1 MQSYI
6 DVKYVN
12 LISPFLQQFKKKGD
26 FLWNFRCPYC
36 GDSKKNR
43 TKARGFV
50 FRKKNDLFYKCHNCG
65 VGTTLGK
72 LIEHVDLNTH
82 KDYIMERYKKGCDT
96 ITPKPEFKFNAPVFN
111 RNKSTKRNKLGR
123 SSESIVKQLKSI
135 SELHHEHPA
144 RKIVEQRRLPRSSYK
159 DLFLC
164 PEFYKFTNRLIPNKF
179 PSLDGD
185 HPRLLIPFRN
195 EEGEIF
201 AYQGRAFGNEQ
212 PKYLTIKLQDRDK
225 IFGLDRVDKKEPI
238 YVVEGPLDSLFLD
251 NCIAVGG
258 ADFDRPLSIEG
269 SLISNGELTVVFDNE
284 PRNKEICKLIE
295 KTINS
300 GKKVCLWP
308 ESMEH
313 KDINDMILGGY
324 TKEEIQEIIKE
335 NTFQTVSAKMQFATW
350 RKINV

>member
-1 MQSYI
+1 M
-6 DVKYVN
+6 D
-12 LISPFLQQFKKKGD
+12 
-26 FLWNFRCPYC
+26 R
-36 GDSKKNR
+36 R
-43 TKARGFV
+43 
-50 FRKKNDLFYKCHNCG
+50 
-65 VGTTLGK
+65 
-72 LIEHVDLNTH
+72 
-82 KDYIMERYKKGCDT
+82 
-96 ITPKPEFKFNAPVFN
+96 
-111 RNKSTKRNKLGR
+111 
-123 SSESIVKQLKSI
+123 SESIVEELKPI

-144 RKIVEQRRLPRSSYK
+144 RIFVEQRRLPRSSYG

-164 PEFYKFTNRLIPNKF
+164 PRFYEHTNRLIPNKF

-185 HPRLLIPFRN
+185 HPRLLIPFRD
-195 EEGEIF
+195 EEGEVF
-201 AYQGRAFGNEQ
+201 AYQGRAFGKEE
-212 PKYLTIKLQDRDK
+212 PKYITIKLQDRDK
-225 IFGLDRVDKKEPI
+225 IFGLDRVTKIEPI

-295 KTINS
+295 KTINT
-300 GKKVCLWP
+300 GRKVCLWP

-335 NTFQTVSAKMQFATW
+335 NTFQTASAKMQFATW